1 MLGFGVHIE
10 SKDLARAVAKLR
22 HEADGKQLRR
32 DTLKELRGAARPA
45 QFEVRNVARGL
56 DAKGP
61 VDGGFRKDM
70 AAAVGTKVRLTGD
83 QAGVSIRLARGRLKD
98 RAGIARYSNRP
109 GWWRHPVMGDRDTW
123 VRQNP
128 GWTGWFD
135 RTLSKRRPEVRRA
148 VKKVLDDLEHRLAR
162 R

>member
-1 MLGFGVHIE
+1 MRIDAE
-10 SKDLARAVAKLR
+10 DLARAVAKLR
-22 HEADGKQLRR
+22 KESDGKQLRR
-32 DTLKELRGAARPA
+32 DTVTALRGAARPA
-45 QFEVRNVARGL
+45 QLEVKQVARGL

-83 QAGVSIRLARGRLKD
+83 RAGVSIRLARGRLKD
-98 RAGIARYSNRP
+98 RAAIARYSNRP

-123 VRQNP
+123 VRQDP

-135 RTLSKRRPEVRRA
+135 KTLTRRRPEVRRA
-148 VKKVLDDLEHRLAR
+148 VKKVLDDLESRLSR